1 VIRCENLE
9 HSYAEP
15 VLRGISFEV
24 PAGQVLGYLGPNGA
38 GKTTTIRILTGQ
50 LTPQA
55 GKVEL
60 AGVDVL
66 AKPEEAKRLLGYV
79 PEQAALYEE
88 LTPREFLD
96 LVAALHDLE
105 PRRAAHRAREYLEFF
120 DLSDRMDDR
129 MNTFSKGMRKKVVIS
144 AALLH
149 DPKVLFLDEPLDGL
163 DANAALQLK
172 ELLRQLA
179 GSGVAVL
186 YSSHVL
192 DVVEKVCDRVVILH
206 EGRIVLDGPME
217 DVRQR
222 AGGKGLE
229 DLFAAQTG
237 TLDPR
242 LRAERF
248 FARLTG
254 ERDDAP
260 CGPSE
265 S

>member
-1 VIRCENLE
+1 MIVCRNLE
-9 HSYAEP
+9 HAYAQP
-15 VLRGISFEV
+15 VLRGVSFTVE
-24 PAGQVLGYLGPNGA
+24 AGQVLGYLGPNGA

-50 LTPQA
+50 LTPGA
-55 GKVEL
+55 GSVEV

-66 AKPEEAKRLLGYV
+66 ADPEGAKRRLGYV

-96 LVAALHDLE
+96 LVAALHDLA
-105 PRRAAHRAREYLEFF
+105 PARAAARAREYLEFF
-120 DLSDRMDDR
+120 DLADRMDER
-129 MNTFSKGMRKKVVIS
+129 LHTFSKGMRKKVVLT

-149 DPKVLFLDEPLDGL
+149 DPAVLFLDEPLDGL

-179 GSGVAVL
+179 RSGVAVL

-206 EGRIVLDGPME
+206 EGRIVLDGTMDE
-217 DVRQR
+217 VKAR

-229 DLFAAQTG
+229 DLFAEQTG

-254 ERDDAP
+254 GEAGCAP
-260 CGPSE
+260 SGS
-265 S
+265 